1 MAENDQDQRDD
12 PWLTVAE
19 IAAELR
25 VNPATVRLWISRG
38 KLTAKRAGQRKLLVQ
53 RSELDRMLEESSH
66 RYDHVPTRA
75 QQAAGQPR
83 VPAPRRPVRVRTWSA
98 YGVAKANVPP
108 EVMRAA
114 VKDLQDAGAVWDA
127 ALEASE
133 NAPPDPGF
141 INRLRAIAAAAERQH
156 EALEHAAGIPGYSWK
171 PVPDAEDMI
180 LSNELRPGGNRPG
193 PDRLW
198 DFFDFTVDRLALA
211 MEGNVASMVSIE
223 YMELGL
229 VLRKIITALEGAD
242 SGSAEGEPASREA
255 TGEGPG
261 ENVA

>member
-1 MAENDQDQRDD
+1 VSGNEPEQPEDQ
-12 PWLTVAE
+12 WLTVAE

-38 KLTAKRAGQRKLLVQ
+38 KLKAKRGGQRKLLVQ
-53 RSELDRMLEESSH
+53 RSELDRMLEVSSH
-66 RYDHVPTRA
+66 RYDNVPTA
-75 QQAAGQPR
+75 SQAMSHPR
-83 VPAPRRPVRVRTWSA
+83 GAAPRRPVRVRTWSA

-114 VKDLQDAGAVWDA
+114 VKELQDAGAVWDR

-141 INRLRAIAAAAERQH
+141 IDRLRAIAAAAERQH
-156 EALEHAAGIPGYSWK
+156 EALERAGGIPGYSWK
-171 PVPDAEDMI
+171 PVPDAEDMV

-193 PDRLW
+193 PEHLW
-198 DFFDFTVDRLALA
+198 NSFDLTVDRLALA
-211 MEGNVASMVSIE
+211 MEGNVDSMVSIE

-229 VLRKIITALEGAD
+229 VLREIIKALERAS
-242 SGSAEGEPASREA
+242 SGTVDEQASGEPSGE
-255 TGEGPG
+255 EGPD
-261 ENVA
+261 ENVG

>member
-1 MAENDQDQRDD
+1 MSGNEPAQPDD

-25 VNPATVRLWISRG
+25 VNPATVRLWISQG
-38 KLTAKRAGQRKLLVQ
+38 KLTAKRAGQRRLLVQ
-53 RSELDRMLEESSH
+53 RSELDRMLEASSH
-66 RYDHVPTRA
+66 RYDNVPTRA
-75 QQAAGQPR
+75 RQVAGQPR
-83 VPAPRRPVRVRTWSA
+83 VPAPRRPVRVRAWSA
-98 YGVAKANVPP
+98 YGIAKAKVPP

-141 INRLRAIAAAAERQH
+141 IDRLRAIAAAAERQH
-156 EALEHAAGIPGYSWK
+156 EALEHADGIPGYSWK
-171 PVPDAEDMI
+171 PVPDTDDMI

-193 PDRLW
+193 PERLW
-198 DFFDFTVDRLALA
+198 DSFDFTVDRLALA

-229 VLRKIITALEGAD
+229 VLRKIIDALEGGGSGDTETGAASQARAARDAD
-242 SGSAEGEPASREA
+242 QHGA
-255 TGEGPG
+255 
-261 ENVA
+261 

>member
-1 MAENDQDQRDD
+1 MSGNEPAQPQD

-19 IAAELR
+19 VAAELR

-38 KLTAKRAGQRKLLVQ
+38 KLKAKRAGQRKLLVQ
-53 RSELDRMLEESSH
+53 RSELDRMLEVSSH
-66 RYDHVPTRA
+66 RYDNVPTATRA
-75 QQAAGQPR
+75 TGYPR

-108 EVMRAA
+108 EVMRGA
-114 VKDLQDAGAVWDA
+114 VKELQEAGALWDQ

-141 INRLRAIAAAAERQH
+141 IDRLRAIAAAAERQH
-156 EALEHAAGIPGYSWK
+156 DALERAGSIPGYSWK
-171 PVPDAEDMI
+171 PVPDTENMI

-193 PDRLW
+193 PEHLW
-198 DFFDFTVDRLALA
+198 ARFDLTVDRLALA
-211 MEGNVASMVSIE
+211 MEGNVDSMVSIE

-229 VLRKIITALEGAD
+229 VLREIITALEGASSTTVD
-242 SGSAEGEPASREA
+242 DDRASG
-255 TGEGPG
+255 
-261 ENVA
+261 